1 MNLSLFEKFSLVF
14 KYLFSSFFS
23 IEMFILTLLLFV
35 ILVFN
40 LKKDNRIIQMIT
52 VGVYIGFII
61 GIFISYTTYVR
72 TCIDSFVK
80 AILNYIYFPSTIVYF
95 FIIVFGTFI
104 MISTLFNKKIGKV
117 KKIINFGTF
126 SVIYFF
132 FMSFIALA
140 TYDMVDLMDISKL
153 YQNDIILS
161 LVQISNLILVIW
173 IIYTGFYHLYLFF
186 KTKFD

>member
-61 GIFISYTTYVR
+61 GVFISYTTYVR
-72 TCIDSFVK
+72 TCIDSFV
-80 AILNYIYFPSTIVYF
+80 
-95 FIIVFGTFI
+95 
-104 MISTLFNKKIGKV
+104 
-117 KKIINFGTF
+117 
-126 SVIYFF
+126 
-132 FMSFIALA
+132 
-140 TYDMVDLMDISKL
+140 
-153 YQNDIILS
+153 
-161 LVQISNLILVIW
+161 
-173 IIYTGFYHLYLFF
+173 
-186 KTKFD
+186 